1 MPPCAKM
8 YKELKSA
15 LSPVM
20 LKGPARRRATPSER
34 GKNSRWRVAR
44 IASEALVWMFEQ
56 CRMRRNPAKSRSALS
71 VSILKKPSA
80 WEIVYSIAMA
90 LACLGSYAVMKELL
104 NGVVEERAHLVGGMW
119 AAVSTAF
126 VFRDSRQHSLSAGV
140 GRLIATFVSFAL
152 CLPYLWF
159 IPPNVAGMAILLAVG
174 TLLMMQ
180 LDRREDIITTAV
192 TTIVIMVVALQSP
205 EDAWKQP
212 LLRLFDTLV
221 GVAIGMAGK
230 WIASFAFYKAR
241 GEPIQ

>member
-1 MPPCAKM
+1 LA
-8 YKELKSA
+8 
-15 LSPVM
+15 
-20 LKGPARRRATPSER
+20 
-34 GKNSRWRVAR
+34 
-44 IASEALVWMFEQ
+44 
-56 CRMRRNPAKSRSALS
+56 
-71 VSILKKPSA
+71 VSILKKPTA

-90 LACLGSYAVMKELL
+90 LACLSSYAVMTELL
-104 NGVVEERAHLVGGMW
+104 NAVVEEHSHLVGGMW

-126 VFRDSRQHSLSAGV
+126 VFRDSRQHSWSAGV
-140 GRLIATFVSFAL
+140 SRLIATSVSFAL

-159 IPPNVAGMAILLAVG
+159 IRANVAGMAVLLAVG

-212 LLRLFDTLV
+212 LLRLFDTVV